1 MINPKYYESEPFYV
15 CEDDFAPGKFRI
27 HQNHKVECKL
37 AEGSGPGFYDICQAR
52 ILGLSYDKYIR
63 FCEQNYDGHVNIS
76 KYGFTSP
83 VIRFE
88 NETLALSLCMLL
100 NKRWKELFKE

>member
-37 AEGSGPGFYDICQAR
+37 AEGCGPGFYDIC
-52 ILGLSYDKYIR
+52 
-63 FCEQNYDGHVNIS
+63 
-76 KYGFTSP
+76 
-83 VIRFE
+83 
-88 NETLALSLCMLL
+88 
-100 NKRWKELFKE
+100 